1 MHHLARYL
9 TYALSGVLLL
19 TLFGCDLDDPEAPD
33 EETDHT
39 PPAFLVAH
47 MLDDDGTPVFQD
59 DVARFE
65 DFSHHMHGTSM
76 VGGISRDSEMGHT
89 NYRPD
94 LAEEAQAQRGEDW
107 LDAVTI
113 LQRYFSDDGA
123 LRSAVALDGTPVSSD
138 ETPDL
143 RLYSPATYAYHIHHR
158 ADRWADHGLEDAM
171 TYDPVAYHTPLGGYL
186 MDTHYTDGRLTHDA
200 EGEDADLRS
209 MSHAGAALHGAVY
222 AWVRWDKPGGADDMG
237 QLSEAHLAGWMGG
250 YDPDTMVDMARAQA
264 ETWDDWWDDDLGAY
278 HDGTGD
284 ADAMTLDLETVGA
297 LLHAHKAWYEML
309 HVFGDDDDR
318 EQARQLFDRSATLL
332 ETTLDL
338 AEPWGLPDR
347 IRFEDGTAHAASDT
361 MSVQAL
367 WTFVNHL
374 TGGFSYLRERD
385 GTSQYLTDHRPD
397 LLDAANDFTDAQLQG
412 ALDYQLADDRLV
424 TALDFES
431 SDVIDDTARSA
442 PIGMFL
448 TAAGNAYSNGSAF
461 AAASDWD
468 DVDDDVAQRTERL
481 YDLMVAH
488 AELLEDT
495 FRVDPADL

>member
-1 MHHLARYL
+1 MHQHTPYFTYL
-9 TYALSGVLLL
+9 LSSVLLL
-19 TLFGCDLDDPEAPD
+19 ALVGCGPDDPEEPD
-33 EETDHT
+33 DTPDHT

-76 VGGISRDSEMGHT
+76 IGGISRDSEMGHA

-94 LAEEAQAQRGEDW
+94 LAEDAQAQRGEDW

-113 LQRYFSDDGA
+113 LQRYFSDNGRLNA
-123 LRSAVALDGTPVSSD
+123 AVNLDGTPLSSD
-138 ETPDL
+138 ETTDL

-186 MDTHYTDGRLTHDA
+186 MDNHYSDGRLTHDA
-200 EGEDADLRS
+200 EGEEADLYS
-209 MSHAGAALHGAVY
+209 MSHAGAALHAAVY

-237 QLSEAHLAGWMGG
+237 QLSEDRLAGWMSG
-250 YDPDTMVDMARAQA
+250 YDPDTMVEMARELAD
-264 ETWDDWWDDDLGAY
+264 TWDDHWDDNLGAY

-284 ADAMTLDLETVGA
+284 ADAVTLDLETVGA

-318 EQARQLFDRSATLL
+318 ELARVLFERSADLL
-332 ETTLDL
+332 DTTLDL
-338 AEPWGLPDR
+338 AEPWGLPNE
-347 IRFEDGTAHAASDT
+347 IRFEDSTAHAASET

-374 TGGFSYLRERD
+374 TGGFSYLRERE
-385 GTSQYLTDHRPD
+385 GTAQYLDAHRPD
-397 LLDAANDFTDAQLQG
+397 LIDKANAFTDQQLQG
-412 ALDYQLADDRLV
+412 ALDYHLADDRLV
-424 TALDFES
+424 TELDFDSGE
-431 SDVIDDTARSA
+431 ITDDTARSA

-468 DVDDDVAQRTERL
+468 DVDGEVAERSERL
-481 YDLMVAH
+481 YDVMVDH
-488 AELLEDT
+488 AELLETT
-495 FRVDPADL
+495 FRVAPEDL